1 MHKSWYHIYN
11 KYFSEGSEKMKVVID
26 SEHPFCG
33 KTVLEFIKNLSLSSK
48 MVKYLKYKEDGILVG
63 GNRVTVRYVL
73 KCGDILSL
81 ALDDTESS
89 KTATPTK
96 LPLDI
101 IYEDGDI
108 IVVNKPPFMPTHPSH
123 GHHDDTLANA
133 LAYYYQSRGIPFVFR
148 PINRLDRNTSG
159 LVIVAKN
166 KIAAGKMTEHMKA
179 KRIKKSYIALLKG
192 RLDAPTEVA
201 LHNGEEMGIIDKHLH
216 RTAASII
223 VREVCAPDAPDA
235 DSAIT
240 YYRIIK
246 SSDNCTEV
254 EAFPVTGRTHQLR
267 VHFASLGHPI
277 IGDDLYGE
285 SDPFIDRHAL
295 HARTLEFPLLSGE
308 TIKLSAPLPDD
319 LLSAKRNYFNEV

>member
-1 MHKSWYHIYN
+1 
-11 KYFSEGSEKMKVVID
+11 MKVFID
-26 SEHPFCG
+26 NEHPFCG
-33 KTVLEFIKNLSLSSK
+33 KTVLEFIKTLSLSSK

-63 GNRVTVRYVL
+63 DNRVTVRYVL
-73 KCGDILSL
+73 KCGDVLSL
-81 ALDDTESS
+81 ALDDSESS
-89 KTATPTK
+89 KAATPIE

-101 IYEDGDI
+101 VYEDDDI

-179 KRIKKSYIALLKG
+179 RRIHKSYIALLKG
-192 RLDAPTEVA
+192 QLDLPKESAI
-201 LHNGEEMGIIDKHLH
+201 HNGEEMGVIDKHLH
-216 RTAASII
+216 RTAKSII
-223 VREVCAPDAPDA
+223 VREVCSPDAPDA

-246 SSDNCTEV
+246 CSAGCTEV

-277 IGDDLYGE
+277 VGDDLYGE
-285 SDPFIDRHAL
+285 CDPYISRHAL
-295 HARTLEFPLLSGE
+295 HAHTLEFPLVSGE
-308 TIKLSAPLPDD
+308 IIKLSAPLPDD
-319 LLSAKRNYFNEV
+319 IISAKSNYFNEV

>member
-1 MHKSWYHIYN
+1 MI
-11 KYFSEGSEKMKVVID
+11 VIINE
-26 SEHPFCG
+26 EHPFCG
-33 KTVLEFIKNLSLSSK
+33 KTVLDYIKSLSLSSK
-48 MVKYLKYKEDGILVG
+48 MVKYLKYKENGIMVNG
-63 GNRVTVRYVL
+63 SRVTVRYVL
-73 KCGDILSL
+73 KCGDKLSL

-89 KTATPTK
+89 KTATPSK

-101 IYEDGDI
+101 VYEDGDI

-192 RLDAPTEVA
+192 QLDSPPDVA
-201 LHNGEEMGIIDKHLH
+201 IHNGEEMGIIDRHLH
-216 RTAASII
+216 RTAKSII
-223 VREVCAPDAPDA
+223 VREVCSPDSPDA
-235 DSAIT
+235 DSAVT
-240 YYRIIK
+240 YYKIIN
-246 SSDNCTEV
+246 SNSICTEV
-254 EAFPVTGRTHQLR
+254 EAFPITGRTHQLR

-285 SDPFIDRHAL
+285 NDPFIDRHAL
-295 HARTLEFPLLSGE
+295 HAHTLEFPLVSGE
-308 TIKLSAPLPDD
+308 TIKLSAPLPIDI
-319 LLSAKRNYFNEV
+319 LSTKSNYFNEV